1 MVTSIDRAIAPQEI
15 VSALRG
21 FGLTQADIA
30 VATRVSDRAVR
41 SWKANGQISRESEAR
56 LHELRQV
63 VLLLQDS
70 LTPRGV
76 GQWLRAP
83 NRLLR
88 GERPLDILRSGGGE
102 EVRRAALAF
111 AEGAYV

>member
-1 MVTSIDRAIAPQEI
+1 MVTSIDRAVEPQEI
-15 VSALRG
+15 IGVLRA
-21 FGLTQADIA
+21 FGLSQGDIA
-30 VATRVSDRAVR
+30 VAASVSDRTVR
-41 SWKANGQISRESEAR
+41 AWKANGHIGRDSEVR

-83 NRLLR
+83 NRLLAAD
-88 GERPLDILRSGGGE
+88 RPLDALRDGRAE
-102 EVRRAALAF
+102 EVRKAAAAF